1 MEFIASNTEMISKLI
16 IAVLLLAFMMTT
28 SKAIAKGIAGGIKMS
43 KEVISGTSI
52 EEIRNRERD
61 EYERRKEEEK
71 AILKSKIYKVLHPLD
86 YINSILGTS
95 LLKLLKKEGSDNG
108 KATK

>member
-1 MEFIASNTEMISKLI
+1 MEFIESNTEMISKLF
-16 IAVLLLAFMMTT
+16 IAVLLMAFIITT
-28 SKAIAKGIAGGIKMS
+28 AKAIAKGIAGGVKMS
-43 KEVISGTSI
+43 KEMMTGTPI
-52 EEIRNRERD
+52 EEIRKREKD

-71 AILKSKIYKVLHPLD
+71 AKLKSKVYKVVHPLD

-95 LLKLLKKEGSDNG
+95 ILKLLKEEGSDNG